1 MNKGKLKEILAEF
14 GYSID
19 AQGYEDGDYEKAIQ
33 KILALFEAEKPVV
46 ENKPRPLAFGVWITG
61 SGEPDHWLEDGEGNP
76 YYGEQSEALTM
87 AMKLNQASWNF
98 IQYTAQPYPIAV
110 GSVIMENNRFATIK
124 QDGSLC
130 IFAKEYGQPKPISL
144 ASFSAADVRLL
155 SVLLELHGPKE

>member
-1 MNKGKLKEILAEF
+1 MYKEKLKEILAEF

-19 AQGYEDGDYEKAIQ
+19 AQGYDGGDYEKAMQ
-33 KILALFEAEKPVV
+33 KILALFEAEKPVA
-46 ENKPRPLAFGVWITG
+46 ENKPRSLAFGVWITG

-76 YYGEQSEALTM
+76 YYGEQSEALAM
-87 AMKLNQASWNF
+87 AMKLNQDNHF
-98 IQYTAQPYPIAV
+98 GILYTAQPYPVTV

-130 IFAKEYGQPKPISL
+130 IFAKEYGHPNPISL

-155 SVLLELHGPKE
+155 SVLLELHSPKE